1 MATRITA
8 IGACANLGL
17 GAVKLAAGH
26 VCGSAALIADGAHS
40 LSDLLTDGIAFL
52 TYRASRKPPDSEHPF
67 GHGKIEAVGALAV
80 GGTLMLAAGG
90 AALNAGCSIPTAVE
104 PAAALV
110 AVGSVGVKEWLFR
123 ATKAVGEREHSAVIV
138 ANAHHHRS
146 DALSSVA
153 SCCGIL
159 GASWVPLL
167 DPLAGMTVAVMVG
180 STGIR
185 VTRRA
190 VDELIDASIDTRLL
204 KEFTNAAQNV
214 AGARLTK
221 LRARKSGPIILVDVT
236 LRLQSNL
243 TASAAHQIGEHVKRA
258 VLQAAGDRVVDVSL
272 HVDPDDRQE
281 MTSGAPLLPPPR
293 HIEPAIARCVARLP
307 RPRATLH
314 NVALFYKD
322 NKIKATLD
330 LAFHSPISLRH
341 AKRRAR
347 FLRAR
352 VLHRIQILH
361 DVHVRCDLT
370 RRR

>member
-1 MATRITA
+1 MATRITV
-8 IGACANLGL
+8 IGAVANLGL

-26 VCGSAALIADGAHS
+26 VSGSAALVADGAHS

-80 GGTLMLAAGG
+80 GGTLVLAAGG
-90 AALNAGCSIPTAVE
+90 AALNAFHVPTAVE

-110 AVGSVGVKEWLFR
+110 AAGSVGVKEWLFR
-123 ATKAVGEREHSAVIV
+123 VTKAVGEREHSAVIV

-153 SCCGIL
+153 SCCGII
-159 GASWVPLL
+159 GASWLPVL
-167 DPLAGMTVAVMVG
+167 DPLAGLTVAFMVG
-180 STGIR
+180 STGVR

-190 VDELIDASIDTRLL
+190 VDELIDASIDARLL
-204 KEFTNAAQNV
+204 EQFTNAAQNV
-214 AGARLTK
+214 AGARLTN

-236 LRLQSNL
+236 LRLRRNL

-258 VLQAAGDRVVDVSL
+258 VLQAAGDRAVDVSL

-293 HIEPAIARCVARLP
+293 HIEPAIARALARLP
-307 RPRATLH
+307 RPRATLR
-314 NVALFYKD
+314 NVALFYTDD
-322 NKIKATLD
+322 NKVNATLD
-330 LAFHSPISLRH
+330 IAFRSHISLRN

-347 FLRAR
+347 YLKAH
-352 VLHRIQILH
+352 VLNRIPILN
-361 DVHVRCDLT
+361 DLDVRCDLT
-370 RRR
+370 RKR